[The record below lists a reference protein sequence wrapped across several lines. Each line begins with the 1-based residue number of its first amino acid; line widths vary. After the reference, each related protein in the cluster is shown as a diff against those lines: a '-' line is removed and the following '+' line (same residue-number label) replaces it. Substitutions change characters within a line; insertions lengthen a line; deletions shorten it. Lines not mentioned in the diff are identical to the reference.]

1 MIDLRRAKKIA
12 QSFLD
17 IEFKDKIEVK
27 IIENE
32 VMEIEFGWL
41 LFYNSK
47 KAIET
52 NDFRHQLSAN
62 YPLLVNRY
70 TTEVVEIISDDVDSF
85 LEEYYQKNKN
95 KWDVKG

>member
-1 MIDLRRAKKIA
+1 MINLSRAKKLA

-17 IEFKDKIEVK
+17 IEFKGKIEVK
-27 IIENE
+27 IIEDE

-52 NDFRHQLSAN
+52 NDFRCQLSDN

-70 TTEVVEIISDDVDSF
+70 TAEVVEILSDDVDLF
-85 LEEYYQKNKN
+85 LEEYYQQNKN
-95 KWDVKG
+95 QWDVKG